1 MLALKAAISVALL
14 LCVFWLVTFHYD
26 TAEILLDVRG
36 LSPSILGVVVL
47 ALLANVFAAVLRFQ
61 VIAADVNHRP
71 VAFRRAMAVV
81 SAGSLAG
88 AIFFQ
93 IAGQLM
99 ARGVIAGRGGISFA
113 TVVVITAYERFMAA
127 AVSALLALAGAL
139 YIFGNVYL
147 DQGSGG
153 ADLVKIVCGLATA
166 IIGGALLG
174 YGRSARQWLTPLLT
188 RHFARRCVTGIG
200 LSLLVQLPMMV
211 AYVALAQALSPR
223 TNISDLLAA
232 STIVMF
238 AASVPISLAGWGV
251 REMSAVVALGAIG
264 VAPHAALAAAIIV
277 GVGSM
282 LAVGI
287 VAATSVPTATSRT
300 KPQSTES
307 ARSVNCQCALAWA
320 LPTAAATLV
329 LFQIHVPV
337 QSALLNV
344 NLADPIAILGGVL
357 FILSAVRLRRLPPWR
372 IQEINIAVAIATLVL
387 ANALLIG
394 VYRFEWTTWAVV
406 NRFLGWFVLLSY
418 AATGALVV
426 AENQRRGLRILL
438 LTFAGAAAA
447 IAGFETILIMLRSF
461 GSSAGVIAG
470 TAEGFAQN
478 RNAFA
483 FQLLMAM
490 SAAIVLARG
499 VTLRRALL
507 SLILMGLWF
516 AGSRSGWI
524 AATFV
529 LAMSI
534 YLGLATFREILLA
547 SLIAAG
553 AAIGAVVLAFLSGH
567 LDALP
572 GHMIPTLVPDTS
584 STHERLVTILGGINL
599 FLEHPIFGAG
609 LGAFRN
615 EMIPSGDGT
624 PLVIHS
630 TPVWLLAELGVLG
643 FVVFVGPAIY
653 VFIKQWRYAPKEP
666 GSALIILSF
675 VAFAVMSGP
684 ADMLYQRTFWLV
696 FGAGLAL
703 RQTAKLPAKLR
714 GLSRASATSF
724 DSLAGRT
731 ANA

>member
-26 TAEILLDVRG
+26 TSEILLDVRG
-36 LSPSILGVVVL
+36 LSPPILGVVVL

-61 VIAADVNHRP
+61 VVATDINGRS

-81 SAGSLAG
+81 SAGNLAG

-99 ARGVIAGRGGISFA
+99 ARGVVAGRGGISFA
-113 TVVVITAYERFMAA
+113 AVVVITAYERIIAA

-147 DQGSGG
+147 DRGSGG
-153 ADLVKIVCGLATA
+153 ADLVRIVCGLAMAT
-166 IIGGALLG
+166 IGGASLG
-174 YGRSARQWLTPLLT
+174 YGRVVAQSLTLLLS
-188 RHFARRCVTGIG
+188 RNFAQRCLTGIG
-200 LSLLVQLPMMV
+200 LTLLVQIPMMV
-211 AYVALAQALSPR
+211 AYVALAHALSPL
-223 TNISDLLAA
+223 TKLSDLVAA

-251 REMSAVVALGAIG
+251 RELSAVVALGAIG

-300 KPQSTES
+300 PPQGIES
-307 ARSVNCQCALAWA
+307 ARSVNCQCALAWG
-320 LPTAAATLV
+320 LPVATATLV

-337 QSALLNV
+337 QSAILNV

-357 FILSAVRLRRLPPWR
+357 FALSAVRLKRLPLWR
-372 IQEINIAVAIATLVL
+372 IPKINVAIVVATLVL

-406 NRFLGWFVLLSY
+406 NRFLGWFVLLAY

-426 AENQRRGLRILL
+426 AESQKWGLRILL

-447 IAGFETILIMLRSF
+447 IAGLEVILIMLKSM
-461 GSSAGVIAG
+461 GSQNGVMAGA
-470 TAEGFAQN
+470 AEGFAQN

-490 SAAIVLARG
+490 SAAVVLARG
-499 VTLRRALL
+499 TNLRRTLI
-507 SLILMGLWF
+507 SLIMMGLWF

-524 AATFV
+524 AATCV
-529 LAMSI
+529 LAVSI
-534 YLGLATFREILLA
+534 YLGLATLREVLA
-547 SLIAAG
+547 AALFAAG
-553 AAIGAVVLAFLSGH
+553 AAMSAILLAFLSGH

-572 GHMIPTLVPDTS
+572 VHKIPTVVPDAV
-584 STHERLVTILGGINL
+584 STHERLITIVGGWNL
-599 FLEHPIFGAG
+599 FLEHPVFGAG

-615 EMIPSGDGT
+615 EMILAGDGT
-624 PLVIHS
+624 PLIIHS
-630 TPVWLLAELGVLG
+630 TPIWLLAELGVLG
-643 FVVFVGPAIY
+643 FVVFAGSAIY
-653 VFIKQWRYAPKEP
+653 VFVRQWRHAPKEP
-666 GSALIILSF
+666 ASALIVLSF

-684 ADMLYQRTFWLV
+684 ADMLYQRTFWLL

-703 RQTAKLPAKLR
+703 QQTAKLGSP
-714 GLSRASATSF
+714 SRTSASF
-724 DSLAGRT
+724 DPLVAKT